1 MKIRQGFV
9 LREVMGETM
18 AVATGEASRT
28 FHGMIKLNATATQ
41 LWKWLQEDI
50 TETALV
56 ERLCAEYD
64 VDEETAAKHVG
75 AFVSKLRTEGF
86 LEE

>member
-9 LREVMGETM
+9 LREVMGNTM

-28 FHGMIKLNATATQ
+28 FHGMIKLNASATQ
-41 LWKWLQEDI
+41 LWKWLQEDT
-50 TETALV
+50 TESALI

-64 VDEETAAKHVG
+64 VDEETASQHVS
-75 AFVSKLRTEGF
+75 AFVNTLRTEGF

>member
-9 LREVMGETM
+9 LREVMGDTM
-18 AVATGEASRT
+18 AVATGEASRV
-28 FHGMIKLNATATQ
+28 FHGMIKLNATAAQ
-41 LWKWLQEDI
+41 LWKWLQEDT
-50 TETALV
+50 TESALI

-64 VDEETAAKHVG
+64 VDEETASQHVS

>member
-41 LWKWLQEDI
+41 LWTWLQEDT
-50 TETALV
+50 TEAALI

-64 VDEETAAKHVG
+64 VDEETATKHVG
-75 AFVSKLRTEGF
+75 AFVGKLRTEGF